1 VRIRKPDPGLLEF
14 LSRYHPSVRELMLA
28 VRQMVLEEIPS
39 ASETVNDVSYT
50 VTNAFTFSGRFKEA
64 FCYVVAARAYVN
76 LGFPHGTELP
86 DPDGRLIG
94 TGKFHRH
101 IRIGCLAD
109 LDDPSLRKFIH
120 MAADR
125 AELAGGP
132 VALKPQVVVR
142 AASRGAQRSVGR
154 RGTRESPESQS
165 KPR

>member
-1 VRIRKPDPGLLEF
+1 
-14 LSRYHPSVRELMLA
+14 MLA
-28 VRQMVLEEIPS
+28 VRQLVLEEIPS
-39 ASETVNDVSYT
+39 ASETVNDISYT

-86 DPDGRLIG
+86 DPEKRLTG

-101 IRIGCLAD
+101 IRISSLDD
-109 LDDPSLRKFIH
+109 LDDPALRKFIH

-125 AELAGGP
+125 AALAGGP
-132 VALKPQVVVR
+132 VALKPQVVVT
-142 AASRGAQRSVGR
+142 AASRGAKRSVGR
-154 RGTRESPESQS
+154 RDTRELPGSRS